1 MENKVENGKEYTFI
15 WENDSYNRQPMPN
28 KDLIIIGN
36 YQEVQNDMIYYGSFV
51 VPRSAYTEENISK
64 YVTENDID
72 TDYYSSVLVSEC
84 IDKENPIVVVYP
96 AYPPFENLSP
106 REVGMAIVNY
116 YEPLTLLLPESIL
129 EKYDINLED
138 ATMGIPC
145 WGDMKTD
152 NVVIS
157 IKDKKYKVFVMA
169 NDGTLPKKEKQT
181 IEYTIK
187 LTRK

>member
-1 MENKVENGKEYTFI
+1 
-15 WENDSYNRQPMPN
+15 MPN

-106 REVGMAIVNY
+106 REVGMARVNY

-169 NDGTLPKKEKQT
+169 NDGTLPKNEKQI